1 MSERT
6 FVMVKP
12 DAMARRLLGAIIGR
26 YEAKGLK
33 LVGMK
38 FQVVSRELAEQH
50 YVEHRDKPFYNDL
63 VGFITSGPS
72 VAMVWEGP
80 GAVDMVRAM
89 NGVTNSAKA
98 APGTIRGDLGLATQ
112 QNLVHASDSLETAE
126 REIALYFNA
135 SDLREYTMPDEG
147 WLGIL
152 D

>member
-12 DAMARRLLGAIIGR
+12 DGMARRLLGKVIAR

-50 YVEHRDKPFYNDL
+50 YGEHRDMPFYNDL
-63 VGFITSGPS
+63 VNFITSGPS

-80 GAVDMVRAM
+80 GAIDIVRTM
-89 NGVTNSAKA
+89 NGATHSAKA
-98 APGTIRGDLGLATQ
+98 DPGTIRGDLGLTV
-112 QNLVHASDSLETAE
+112 QNNVVHASDSLETAN
-126 REIALYFNA
+126 REIALYFGEE
-135 SDLREYTMPDEG
+135 DLLKYTMPDED
-147 WLGIL
+147 WLGVKE
-152 D
+152 